1 MLTKP
6 DLYETYDNLIKFKEQ
21 GKNIIG
27 VIPHTIVPDELIF
40 ASNSIPLH
48 FCLGGTEEQMD
59 TGHAYL
65 SQTTCGFQ
73 RVNLGIFEEREGISY
88 EIYNLID
95 FVIAGTF
102 CAGVQNTGMYL
113 EHYFGKKQYRLIIPY
128 CINKNPFNYF
138 LKELFQLKKF
148 LEKKCNIDISKEK
161 LIESIN
167 IYNNLKTLYQ
177 ELDKFRYKDHPIIS
191 LYEIQNLIHH
201 LYLNGPLLNS
211 EAVNKFL
218 ALIYNNS
225 LVEKKGIRIFLTGNG
240 VLYEDELV
248 SLIENCDCII
258 AGDDIST
265 GFEFYSSLVQ
275 DNTSDPLLA
284 LAERYLKRNLSGRM
298 IPESYRIKK
307 IVEICK
313 ERKIKG
319 IINNCLKFCDSYSN
333 TTDIFREE
341 MKKKG
346 IPVLN
351 LERDFSQSSIGQ
363 ITTRIEAFLEILRG
377 EI

>member
-1 MLTKP
+1 MFEKP
-6 DLYETYDNLIKFKEQ
+6 DLYEIYDNLIKFKEQ

-48 FCLGGTEEQMD
+48 FCLGGTEDQMD
-59 TGHAYL
+59 TGHTYL

-113 EHYFGKKQYRLIIPY
+113 ENYFGKKQYRLIIPY
-128 CINKNPFNYF
+128 CNNKNPFNYF
-138 LKELFQLKKF
+138 LKELFQLKIF
-148 LEKKCNIDISKEK
+148 LEKKNNTNITKEK
-161 LIESIN
+161 LIESID
-167 IYNNLKTLYQ
+167 IYNKLKTLYQ
-177 ELDKFRYKDHPIIS
+177 ELDKFRYNDKPIIS

-218 ALIYNNS
+218 TLISNNS
-225 LVEKKGIRIFLTGNG
+225 FVEKKGIRIFLTGNG

-248 SLIENCDCII
+248 PLIEKCDCII
-258 AGDDIST
+258 VGDDIST

-275 DNTSDPLLA
+275 DFTSDPLFA

-307 IVEICK
+307 IIELGK

-333 TTDIFREE
+333 TTDIFRDE
-341 MKKKG
+341 MKKRG
-346 IPVLN
+346 IPVLT
-351 LERDFSQSSIGQ
+351 LERDFSQNSIGQ